1 MLVIGAKGFAKE
13 ILQIFSQRRE
23 LENLFFFDNINKDLP
38 EKLYD
43 QFKILRRFD
52 QVQSLFSASDN
63 RFVLGVGSPKIRFNL
78 AKKFI
83 EIGGKLTTLISPKAD
98 IGIFNTFIGSGSNI
112 MTGAIIENDTTIGE
126 GCLLNLNCTVAHDTT
141 VGKYSELSPAV
152 NVSGNCQIGDF
163 CFLGTGCVILPKVKI
178 GNNVVVGAGAVVT
191 KNISNDQIVVG
202 VPAKVL
208 KHCIK

>member
-13 ILQIFSQRRE
+13 ILQIFSQRGE

-43 QFKILRRFD
+43 QFRILRHFD
-52 QVQSLFSASDN
+52 QVQSLFSEGDN
-63 RFVLGVGSPKIRFNL
+63 RFIIGVGSPQIRFTL

-83 EIGGKLTTLISPKAD
+83 EMGGRLTTLISPKAD
-98 IGIFNTFIGSGSNI
+98 IGSFNTFIGTGSNI

-126 GCLLNLNCTVAHDTT
+126 GCLVNLNCTVSHDTQI
-141 VGKYSELSPAV
+141 GKYSELSPGV
-152 NVSGNCQIGDF
+152 HVSGNCQIGDF

-178 GNNVVVGAGAVVT
+178 GNNVLVGAGAVVT
-191 KNISNDQIVVG
+191 KNVSDGQMVVG
-202 VPAKVL
+202 VPAKS
-208 KHCIK
+208 IK